1 MTPLVPLVV
10 ATALA
15 AALLVIRRRTSQVTE
30 ALVAQRF
37 PTDLNGVVAGAES
50 ITLEG
55 GKAAVLVLHGFG
67 DTPQSVRRLADHLH
81 RDGWTVRAPLL
92 PGHGRSLRVFSRSRA
107 EEWRRF
113 VLEEYDRLRASHGR
127 VAVIGQSMGGAL
139 AVILAAERRDVAA
152 LVLLSPYLTMM
163 PKVARLARV
172 HRLVA
177 VATPYVRTRSEAS
190 IWDAAE
196 RHRSLGFGLVAPR
209 SLAELLAVTR
219 AAWAAAPRIIAPT
232 LVLQSSSDNRISN
245 DAASRAFQRLG
256 TPRKELAWLSGRG
269 HVIAVDY
276 GRDEVF
282 AKTADWLRR
291 HGEV

>member
-1 MTPLVPLVV
+1 MPLVPVV
-10 ATALA
+10 LTLALA
-15 AALLVIRRRTSQVTE
+15 AALFVIRRRFSRVTE

-37 PTDLNGVVAGAES
+37 PTGTDGVVAGAEG

-55 GKAAVLVLHGFG
+55 GKAAVLLLHGFG
-67 DTPQSVRRLADHLH
+67 DTPQSVQGLADHLH
-81 RDGWTVRAPLL
+81 RGGWTVRAPLL
-92 PGHGRSLRVFSRSRA
+92 PGHGRSLRALSRSRA
-107 EEWRRF
+107 AEWRRF
-113 VLEEYDRLRASHGR
+113 VFEEHDRLRGSHGA

-139 AVILAAERRDVAA
+139 AVILAGERRDVAA
-152 LVLLSPYLTMM
+152 LVLLSPYLTML

-196 RHRSLGFGLVAPR
+196 RRRSLGFGVVAPR

-219 AAWAAAPRIIAPT
+219 AAWAAAPRIVAPT

-245 DAASRAFQRLG
+245 EDAVRAFQRLG
-256 TPRKELAWLSGRG
+256 APRKELAWLSGRG

-282 AKTADWLRR
+282 AKTEDWLRR
-291 HGEV
+291 HEEV